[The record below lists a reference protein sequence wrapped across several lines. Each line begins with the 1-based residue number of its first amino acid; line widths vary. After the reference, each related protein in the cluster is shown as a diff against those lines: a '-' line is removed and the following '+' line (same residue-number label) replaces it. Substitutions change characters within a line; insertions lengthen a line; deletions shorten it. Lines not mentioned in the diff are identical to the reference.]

1 MRIYTGHFILPKVK
15 SFFCM
20 WGATYMWSTY
30 KCMHVR
36 SKLMWGV
43 FLNPSPFS
51 FLQSLTFV
59 TSLSIRLISKIPF
72 FSQGLESQE
81 GPPCLLALR
90 GCWGSN
96 SSSHAYMVN
105 ALSTKPS
112 PQPLKSLSNLEPFMI
127 ILSHILHEEQ
137 NTWKM
142 GGRHGKLTMAITRK
156 QKEVLHISYFISVIF
171 SQN

>member
-1 MRIYTGHFILPKVK
+1 M
-15 SFFCM
+15 C
-20 WGATYMWSTY
+20 STY

-43 FLNPSPFS
+43 LLNPSPLY

-59 TSLSIRLISKIPF
+59 TSLSIRLIPKIPF
-72 FSQGLESQE
+72 FSQ

-96 SSSHAYMVN
+96 SSSHIYMVN

-112 PQPLKSLSNLEPFMI
+112 PQPPKSLSNLETFMMI
-127 ILSHILHEEQ
+127 PSHILHEEQ

-156 QKEVLHISYFISVIF
+156 QKEVLHISYFISGIF